1 MPGNITQLPS
11 KPMHQVMEEALRE
24 AAEAPN
30 AEKRQDL
37 ILISGKRSSDLR
49 LETP

>member
-24 AAEAPN
+24 AAKAPN

-37 ILISGKRSSDLR
+37 ILVSGERPSNLR